1 MMKKVAMIAAAAAM
15 VLPLGL
21 GAIAP
26 ANTGVTAFAATK
38 AAAKKT
44 TYTLV
49 SSKAVKKAAYH
60 VKSGKPEL
68 FSAMFAAD
76 KSMVSLTKKGT
87 LAGEKTYYATKKIVV
102 KTKATK
108 TAKAKNET
116 LVLVKNGKTS
126 GWVKLSKLTAGKF
139 MAADGKK
146 VAVKAADVAKAG
158 TKVTATAKTTAK
170 KATAKKAT
178 AKKAVAKK
186 AVAKKTVAKKAVA
199 KKAVA
204 KKATPKKTTAKKAT
218 TKKAT
223 PKKVAVKGTT
233 FTLAKSVKIKKTA
246 FHFKGTK
253 PAYFTGK
260 FAADQPKVTL
270 TKKGTLAAGKTY
282 YATKKITVKQGKKN
296 VQYLFVTNKG
306 WVLASK
312 LVAGKF

>member
-26 ANTGVTAFAATK
+26 ANAEVTAFAATK
-38 AAAKKT
+38 SAAKKV
-44 TYTLV
+44 TYTLA

-68 FSAMFAAD
+68 FSALFAAD
-76 KSMVSLTKKGT
+76 KSTVSLTKKGT
-87 LAGEKTYYATKKIVV
+87 LAGEKTYYATKQIVI

-108 TAKAKNET
+108 TAKAKSET
-116 LVLVKNGKTS
+116 LVFVKSGKTS
-126 GWVKLSKLTAGKF
+126 GWAKLSQLTAGKF
-139 MAADGKK
+139 MAADGKN
-146 VAVKAADVAKAG
+146 AVTKTADAVKAG

-170 KATAKKAT
+170 KTTAKKT
-178 AKKAVAKK
+178 VAKK

-199 KKAVA
+199 KKVTTKTTA
-204 KKATPKKTTAKKAT
+204 KKATAKKAT
-218 TKKAT
+218 TKKA
-223 PKKVAVKGTT
+223 AVKGKTY
-233 FTLAKSVKIKKTA
+233 TLAKAVNIKKTA

-282 YATKKITVKQGKKN
+282 YATKKITVKQSKKN
-296 VQYLFVTNKG
+296 VQYLLVTNKG

>member
-26 ANTGVTAFAATK
+26 TNTEVTAFAATK

-68 FSAMFAAD
+68 FSALFAAD
-76 KSMVSLTKKGT
+76 KPTVSLTKKGT

-116 LVLVKNGKTS
+116 LVLVKSGKVS

-146 VAVKAADVAKAG
+146 VAAKAADVAKAG
-158 TKVTATAKTTAK
+158 TKVTATAK

-178 AKKAVAKK
+178 AKKT
-186 AVAKKTVAKKAVA
+186 VAKKTVAKKATT

-204 KKATPKKTTAKKAT
+204 KKTTAKKAT
-218 TKKAT
+218 TKK
-223 PKKVAVKGTT
+223 VAAKGTT

>member
-26 ANTGVTAFAATK
+26 ANTEVTAFAATK

-68 FSAMFAAD
+68 FSALFAAD
-76 KSMVSLTKKGT
+76 KPTVSLTKKGT

-116 LVLVKNGKTS
+116 LVLVKSGKVS

-146 VAVKAADVAKAG
+146 VAAKAADVTKAG

-178 AKKAVAKK
+178 AKKT
-186 AVAKKTVAKKAVA
+186 VAKKTVAKKATT

-204 KKATPKKTTAKKAT
+204 KKTTAKKAT
-218 TKKAT
+218 TKK
-223 PKKVAVKGTT
+223 VAAKGTT

-253 PAYFTGK
+253 PAYFSGK

>member
-158 TKVTATAKTTAK
+158 TKVTAAAK
-170 KATAKKAT
+170 KATAKKVT
-178 AKKAVAKK
+178 AKKTVAKK
-186 AVAKKTVAKKAVA
+186 AVAKKTVAKT
-199 KKAVA
+199 AVA

-223 PKKVAVKGTT
+223 AKKVAAKGTT

>member
-1 MMKKVAMIAAAAAM
+1 MIAAAAAM

-26 ANTGVTAFAATK
+26 ANAEVTAFAATK

-44 TYTLV
+44 TYTLA

-68 FSAMFAAD
+68 FSALFAAD
-76 KSMVSLTKKGT
+76 KSTVSLTKKGT
-87 LAGEKTYYATKKIVV
+87 LAGEKTYYATKKMVV
-102 KTKATK
+102 TN
-108 TAKAKNET
+108 KAKKET
-116 LVLVKNGKTS
+116 LVFVTSGKTS
-126 GWVKLSKLTAGKF
+126 GWVKLSKLTAGMFK
-139 MAADGKK
+139 AADGN
-146 VAVKAADVAKAG
+146 KAG
-158 TKVTATAKTTAK
+158 VKMADATTAGAKVTATAKKTTAKKATAKKTVAKKATPKKAVAK

-178 AKKAVAKK
+178 AKKA
-186 AVAKKTVAKKAVA
+186 
-199 KKAVA
+199 
-204 KKATPKKTTAKKAT
+204 TPKKAA
-218 TKKAT
+218 A
-223 PKKVAVKGTT
+223 KGTT
-233 FTLAKSVKIKKTA
+233 FTLAKSVQLKKTA

-253 PAYFTGK
+253 PAYFSGK

-296 VQYLFVTNKG
+296 VQYLLITNKG
-306 WVLASK
+306 WVLASQ

>member
-178 AKKAVAKK
+178 AKKTVAKK
-186 AVAKKTVAKKAVA
+186 AVAKKTVAKKT
-199 KKAVA
+199 VA